1 MTISDSIRSEHDC
14 NYGESLHPS
23 DNVISF
29 LARSLGIAGQDH
41 TTIKDQL
48 WF

>member
-1 MTISDSIRSEHDC
+1 MTINDSIRSEHDRK
-14 NYGESLHPS
+14 NGESLHPS
-23 DNVISF
+23 DNVINF